1 MNTHSSPQPN
11 YGHGHGQY
19 NPYTASLPAAEPQ
32 KPRRWP
38 WIVGV
43 VVAFLLGV
51 AVGGAGES
59 TSSATP
65 SSAPGYATAETD
77 GATGPLALGTAVDVN
92 GLIVNVTEIVTR
104 AEYTTRL
111 TCANVSYE
119 NRSDRVQIRHPWHW
133 QARNPNGASFSS
145 WLYTEKDALESGDLA
160 PGGTDSGL
168 VCFDVPRDKVAVIEF
183 AQASLFND
191 GPDAE
196 WAAES

>member
-1 MNTHSSPQPN
+1 M
-11 YGHGHGQY
+11 
-19 NPYTASLPAAEPQ
+19 NPYSPPTYQAPPAPK

-38 WIVGV
+38 WILGI
-43 VVAFLLGV
+43 VAAFVLGNLSGQ
-51 AVGGAGES
+51 AAPGAAE
-59 TSSATP
+59 SATP

-111 TCANVSYE
+111 TCASVSYE
-119 NRSDRVQIRHPWHW
+119 NRSDRVQTRHPWHW

-196 WAAES
+196 WAAVE

>member
-59 TSSATP
+59 A
-65 SSAPGYATAETD
+65 SSAPAYEPAPTTVESADLPPSLVEQAPPAAPEPAPAPAPAESAGGFGNGTYEIGD
-77 GATGPLALGTAVDVN
+77 EVQPGKYKSPGPESGLFELCYVDVQR
-92 GLIVNVTEIVTR
+92 GDDFLLQE
-104 AEYTTRL
+104 
-111 TCANVSYE
+111 VS
-119 NRSDRVQIRHPWHW
+119 
-133 QARNPNGASFSS
+133 
-145 WLYTEKDALESGDLA
+145 
-160 PGGTDSGL
+160 
-168 VCFDVPRDKVAVIEF
+168 
-183 AQASLFND
+183 ND
-191 GPDAE
+191 GQVRIE
-196 WAAES
+196 IRESWKGALMEVSGCQPFAKVG